1 MSDCQCEFWSSIA
14 AFVFPSILFVREMKK
29 HSLGLPR
36 PLSYAKIQNF
46 SKTSLLFY
54 IKCLHKIISRER
66 VVLTSF
72 RKKNRKLETQMKSL
86 KCQEETPAK
95 VETEDPLKFVQE
107 IKSVAEEAQRVAGFV
122 YEPVS
127 GLYYD
132 NKTGYYYNA
141 DLRLYYDG
149 NTGVYYSYDAA
160 TNQFLYHSQV
170 YTDGKENNV
179 VSLIS
184 EMTGEKKESQSV
196 RRRHKKRR
204 KSPEKVE
211 KPKEDVEMEDGE
223 VLSSPEESEEE
234 EKLSGDAVRYA
245 PSLRL
250 IVQESAVESVS
261 AGTLFVITCRGGT
274 LGREGHHD
282 ILIPDL
288 NVSKHH
294 LKFIYNDAKSTYQ
307 IIDLG
312 STNGTILNSQRM
324 TTSKRESDP
333 VDLLHD
339 SVIELSGTRLLCHV
353 HGGSETCDDC
363 HPGLL
368 KATQKT
374 ASSAAESQSLEQSRL
389 QIQKRLQ
396 KKYGLAT
403 EKYEEPKSFAGEAY
417 VDRAANRRVTV
428 GSSHDGEKTE
438 VASTEWAISR
448 KNKGFKLLSQMGW
461 SEGQSLGNTEE
472 ALKEPISVVG
482 NQGTA
487 GLGYGS

>member
-1 MSDCQCEFWSSIA
+1 
-14 AFVFPSILFVREMKK
+14 MKRQ
-29 HSLGLPR
+29 SLRLPP
-36 PLSYAKIQNF
+36 PLAYAKIQNF

-54 IKCLHKIISRER
+54 IKCLHKIITHER
-66 VVLTSF
+66 GVLFAF
-72 RKKNRKLETQMKSL
+72 RKKNRKLEAKVKALQR
-86 KCQEETPAK
+86 QERTPEKESETP
-95 VETEDPLKFVQE
+95 EDPLKFVQE

-141 DLRLYYDG
+141 ELRLYYDG
-149 NTGVYYSYDAA
+149 NTGIYYSYDTA

-170 YTDGKENNV
+170 YTDGKEKDV
-179 VSLIS
+179 VSLIKEVS
-184 EMTGEKKESQSV
+184 GEKSEKKEKRSG
-196 RRRHKKRR
+196 RRRHKRRR

-211 KPKEDVEMEDGE
+211 KPKEDQEIEEGE
-223 VLSSPEESEEE
+223 LPSSAEESEEE
-234 EKLSGDAVRYA
+234 EKLQGEAVHYA

-250 IVQESAVESVS
+250 IVQESAVEDLTP
-261 AGTLFVITCRGGT
+261 GTLFVITCKGGS
-274 LGREGHHD
+274 LGREGQHD

-294 LKFIYNDAKSTYQ
+294 LRFSYDDSKSSYQ
-307 IIDLG
+307 IIDMG
-312 STNGTILNSQRM
+312 STNGTILNGQRM

-339 SVIELSGTRLLCHV
+339 SVIELSGTRLLCHI
-353 HGGSETCDDC
+353 HGGMEACDDC
-363 HPGLL
+363 HPGLI
-368 KATQKT
+368 KKSCP
-374 ASSAAESQSLEQSRL
+374 SSSEEAAKGQSLEQSRW

-396 KKYGLAT
+396 KKYGLTT
-403 EKYEEPKSFAGEAY
+403 EKYQEPKGFAEEY
-417 VDRAANRRVTV
+417 VDRAATRRETV
-428 GSSHDGEKTE
+428 GSSHESEKTE

-461 SEGQSLGNTEE
+461 SEGQTLGNSEE